1 MEENRNENISSESAE
16 NTQQRSAKPH
26 IDERLI
32 YIIPS
37 VVAMCFALASMLF
50 YFGNRFVDMRNT
62 CYYIYLDAGRANE
75 EEFLSSLQDIIRTTT
90 ITGYTVQRNLQGGY
104 YDKAEDRVF
113 TERNSYMLILMDV
126 SQEDIKRLAEGALQ
140 KFNQDEVLIE
150 EVTMNSYFLSKG
162 ERQRSWREIL
172 KSN

>member
-1 MEENRNENISSESAE
+1 MEENRNETAAAGADDGRSHVK
-16 NTQQRSAKPH
+16 QR

-62 CYYIYLDAGRANE
+62 CYYLYLDASSADE
-75 EEFLSSLQDIIRTTT
+75 QEFLKSLHDIIKTTT

-104 YDKAEDRVF
+104 YDKEKDQVF
-113 TERNSYMLILMDV
+113 TENNSYMLILMDV
-126 SQEDIKRLAEGALQ
+126 SQEDIKRLAQGVLQ
-140 KFNQDEVLIE
+140 KFNQNEILIE

-162 ERQRSWREIL
+162 ERQRSWREML
-172 KSN
+172 KGN